1 MATGWQIVICTLYTQ
16 YTHLYIVGFFGLAL
30 LFQLLLLCLKA
41 KRFWLRLDCLESE
54 SIGGLDWIV
63 KRQTIWLCLLCLY
76 LCAFVSVG
84 GRLCVCVGMDSVF
97 FLGGLG
103 RIRTTTR
110 VVSLS
115 LAYHYLQARHVAD
128 MEPKIKQEIM

>member
-16 YTHLYIVGFFGLAL
+16 YTQLYIVGFFGLAL
-30 LFQLLLLCLKA
+30 LFQLFLFCFLCLKA

-54 SIGGLDWIV
+54 SMGGLDWIV
-63 KRQTIWLCLLCLY
+63 KRQTIWLCLY

-97 FLGGLG
+97 FGGLG
-103 RIRTTTR
+103 ADKDHYSSCFSQSCI
-110 VVSLS
+110 SLS
-115 LAYHYLQARHVAD
+115 SSASRGRHGT
-128 MEPKIKQEIM
+128 KN

>member
-97 FLGGLG
+97 FFGGLG
-103 RIRTTTR
+103 ADKDHYSSCFSQSCI
-110 VVSLS
+110 SLS
-115 LAYHYLQARHVAD
+115 SSASRGRHGT
-128 MEPKIKQEIM
+128 KN